1 MTAYHGD
8 HADVDLEQYAQTVAE
23 LTAVLDETDVA
34 ALPEDSYAG
43 LIYVLTTAPEAPA
56 LSAGGV
62 EFGPMEPTTLKVRTA
77 WYRERI
83 QHFMD
88 RLGMCVE
95 EALLDP
101 WVRVGAAQHHR
112 DGSNA
117 DIHAWRCHMD
127 QVHTALV
134 ALDQLLE
141 ATPCLLHEEH

>member
-1 MTAYHGD
+1 MTAHPD

-23 LTAVLDETDVA
+23 LTAVLDETDIA

-43 LIYVLTTAPEAPA
+43 LIYVLNTAPEAPA

-77 WYRERI
+77 WYTDRI
-83 QHFMD
+83 QRVLDH
-88 RLGMCVE
+88 LGMCVE

-101 WVRVGAAQHHR
+101 WLRVAAASHHR

-117 DIHAWRCHMD
+117 DIHAWRVHMD

-134 ALDQLLE
+134 ALDQLME
-141 ATPCLLHEEH
+141 VTPCTCGEEHR

>member
-1 MTAYHGD
+1 MT
-8 HADVDLEQYAQTVAE
+8 EQYARTVRE
-23 LTAVLDETDVA
+23 LTEVLDDTDVA
-34 ALPEDSYAG
+34 TLPEDSFAG
-43 LIYVLTTAPEAPA
+43 LMYVLTTAPEAPA

-62 EFGPMEPTTLKVRTA
+62 EFGPMDPMTLRVRTA

-83 QHFMD
+83 QHVLD
-88 RLGMCVE
+88 HLGMCVE

-101 WVRVGAAQHHR
+101 WVRVGAAQFHR
-112 DGSNA
+112 DGSNEG
-117 DIHAWRCHMD
+117 IHAWRVHMD